1 MTESATPTADEP
13 AEATVVF
20 KVSEL
25 NTIMQTLDEIP
36 HKYSRNLIDFVN
48 KIAAEQLGQKK

>member
-1 MTESATPTADEP
+1 MTDKTTPAVDEP

-48 KIAAEQLGQKK
+48 KIAAEQLGQKQ

>member
-1 MTESATPTADEP
+1 MTESTTPTADEP